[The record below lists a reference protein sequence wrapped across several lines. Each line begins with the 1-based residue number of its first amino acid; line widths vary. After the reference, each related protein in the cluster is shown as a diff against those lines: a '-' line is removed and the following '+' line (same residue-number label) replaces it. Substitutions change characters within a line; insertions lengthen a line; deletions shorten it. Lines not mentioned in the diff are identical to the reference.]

1 VFLLNRFLRE
11 VAVNGARVKVVNSL
25 DEINF
30 YINKYNGKANLY
42 TTVFP
47 AVKANGDNKLDYNT
61 VIIDKMFFDIDIVEP
76 DKVLNDIKK
85 LHSWAEENS
94 YYHSINFSGRGFH
107 FFIYVKPYDKPD
119 KKTVLLNA
127 QSDIVDELSLSK
139 NVDRTVIG
147 DISREVRLIDSIN
160 LKSGLYVIPVKIEEL
175 NNVKELA
182 KNKRILTKEFLY
194 GKKLFDISSYSNGIN
209 YNSLPSSIS
218 YMSDDPYINELQK
231 HMNANLDLIIEK
243 LKKIPCLKQVLE
255 NDNAGWYERTFLLIF
270 LKENGFTEVE
280 ANEILHKII
289 SPEKWQRSYCTRS
302 HAQTIYNRSY
312 ALPSCD
318 TLFIRGICPLTD
330 CKSCPFYNK
339 LSLKVVNKKL
349 QKV

>member
-1 VFLLNRFLRE
+1 MFLLNRFLRE
-11 VAVNGARVKVVNSL
+11 IAVNGARVKVVNSL

-30 YINKYNGKANLY
+30 YLNKYNGKANLY

-47 AVKANGDNKLDYNT
+47 ATKANGNNKLDYNT
-61 VIIDKMFFDIDIVEP
+61 VIIDKMFFDIDIIEP
-76 DKVLNDIKK
+76 DKVFGDIKK
-85 LHSWAEENS
+85 LHNWAEQNL

-107 FFIYVKPYDKPD
+107 FFIYVKPYDKSD

-127 QSDIVDELSLSK
+127 QSDIIEELGLSK

-175 NNVKELA
+175 NNAKELA

-194 GKKLFDISSYSNGIN
+194 GKKLFDISSYSNGEN
-209 YNSLPSSIS
+209 YRSLPTVNYI
-218 YMSDDPYINELQK
+218 SDDPYINEFQK
-231 HMNANLDLIIEK
+231 HININPDLVIEK
-243 LKKIPCLKQVLE
+243 LKEVPCLKQVLE
-255 NDNAGWYERTFLLIF
+255 NDNAGWYDRTFLLIF

-280 ANEILHKII
+280 ANEILNKFM
-289 SPEKWQRSYCTRS
+289 SPEKWQRSNCTRS
-302 HAQTIYNRSY
+302 HTQIIYNRSY

-318 TLFIRGICPLTD
+318 TLFIKGICPLTD
-330 CKSCPFYNK
+330 CKSCPFYNQ